1 MKKILLAC
9 LLGMGMLTPAI
20 EAKSSMVTI
29 ISRII
34 NITIEG
40 WVFLASSGPA
50 SGNIQ
55 QIQIYDA
62 YTGTLVRSQECA
74 ETSCSMNLSGL
85 RSGMYLGVV
94 IATNEVTKKKFTI
107 GG

>member
-1 MKKILLAC
+1 MKKFLLAC

-20 EAKSSMVTI
+20 EAKSSMITI

-34 NITIEG
+34 NIHIEG
-40 WVFLASSGPA
+40 WVFLASAGPS
-50 SGNIQ
+50 SGNLQ

-62 YTGTLVRSQECA
+62 NTSELVRTQNCDGS
-74 ETSCSMNLSGL
+74 SCSISLSGL
-85 RSGMYLGVV
+85 RPGMYLGVV